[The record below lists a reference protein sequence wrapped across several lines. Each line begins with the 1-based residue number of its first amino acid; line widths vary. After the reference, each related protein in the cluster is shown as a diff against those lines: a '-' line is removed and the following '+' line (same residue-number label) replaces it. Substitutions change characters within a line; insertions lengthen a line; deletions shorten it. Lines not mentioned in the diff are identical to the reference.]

1 MIHSE
6 KGPYVLQII
15 QVLMRDRQ
23 NPSVVDMVMKIF
35 GCLETCLAAGSKH
48 QLPPSIQKK
57 IWSSFH
63 VARFDE
69 TLIKSW
75 DTHIMSL
82 KLPEVLQ
89 CHTSI
94 AFQIIFDRLM
104 KSLIKERKKDVATS
118 MEAKDV
124 AILGHR
130 EKNVIHY
137 MAGFVAVRLMKK
149 YSKRCTNPN
158 LQRIFNCF
166 WVC

>member
-1 MIHSE
+1 MQTGFQLQLLHVEHLNSNVVATSLFFDTLSELEKENVMIHSE

-35 GCLETCLAAGSKH
+35 GRLETCLAAGSKH
-48 QLPPSIQKK
+48 RLPSSIQKK

-82 KLPEVLQ
+82 KLPEK
-89 CHTSI
+89 C
-94 AFQIIFDRLM
+94 FN
-104 KSLIKERKKDVATS
+104 AT
-118 MEAKDV
+118 
-124 AILGHR
+124 L
-130 EKNVIHY
+130 
-137 MAGFVAVRLMKK
+137 
-149 YSKRCTNPN
+149 P
-158 LQRIFNCF
+158 
-166 WVC
+166 